1 MAVAYLI
8 LIPHAEHL
16 SHFKNSFIR
25 LVEKRAIKEM
35 LSEKNK
41 IINAYLIAKKTT
53 FNRRY
58 RVELNAN
65 ST

>member
-41 IINAYLIAKKTT
+41 VINAYLIEKKK
-53 FNRRY
+53 NI
-58 RVELNAN
+58 
-65 ST
+65 